1 MIFPKNAIDCFLIWH
16 LAFFSFK
23 PFSLIF
29 KESFLRC
36 SSCSCK
42 FFPQT
47 TKSSWGFA
55 LTGTSKII
63 EVTSLWKLHLQNG
76 FHIVSVWNDI
86 YLREY
91 QTLVNLSSTLLFSYV
106 SNPNWRLVLKK
117 KMPLISG
124 RKFLRQWGGGAV
136 HI

>member
-1 MIFPKNAIDCFLIWH
+1 MQSTVFSNLT
-16 LAFFSFK
+16 LSFFSFK
-23 PFSLIF
+23 TFSLIF

-36 SSCSCK
+36 WSCSCK
-42 FFPQT
+42 FFSQT

-63 EVTSLWKLHLQNG
+63 VVTSLWKLHLQNG

-91 QTLVNLSSTLLFSYV
+91 QTPVNLNSTLPFSYV